1 MKKSNGDDKMYVGE
15 KIKKGEWIDVVLNA
29 IKKACI
35 GFPIVTMN
43 PKREETCLIRFTGL
57 VRHERMAEEIY
68 DNTRRKRKQYK
79 TVSDVNRAAYYLG
92 IENLYWYEK
101 ENFPENF
108 ESWGSEYANSV
119 RRMEVW
125 LTDLERH
132 DNCVK
137 FMGTAHDYFKK
148 GACDQQEF
156 HDHVMEHIGECKK
169 SFRESLVDAYKR
181 ILNGESVTSIQMGT
195 YHGGDRK
202 SERYR
207 NSK

>member
-1 MKKSNGDDKMYVGE
+1 MKKPKNEDTLYVGE
-15 KIKKGEWIDVVLNA
+15 KIKKGDWIDIVLSA
-29 IKKACI
+29 IKKACM

-101 ENFPENF
+101 ENYPENF
-108 ESWGSEYANSV
+108 EPWGSDYANSV
-119 RRMEVW
+119 RKMESW
-125 LTDLERH
+125 IMDLERF
-132 DNCVK
+132 DNSVK
-137 FMGTAHDYFKK
+137 LIGTAYDYFKK
-148 GACDQQEF
+148 GGCSQSEF
-156 HDHVMEHIGECKK
+156 HDHIMDHIGDCKK
-169 SFRESLVDAYKR
+169 SFKESLIDAYKR
-181 ILNGESVTSIQMGT
+181 ILNGDSITSIQMGS
-195 YHGGDRK
+195 YHGGDHK